1 MILRA
6 VRIDAMPGSKL
17 TGKIKVLTI
26 RRETNKSASRFQD
39 TWRLSILVS
48 KQQQVRRLKRTFYQ
62 SLVFNFSPRVE
73 WKRHVLCVV
82 CMSFP
87 MLIILYYIIFKTMHY
102 VVFII
107 ILPLI
112 VYKILLLAYKLCIII
127 NEWIMHISMI
137 LNISNFHELNNE
149 LDLSYVINFS
159 WTNL

>member
-26 RRETNKSASRFQD
+26 RRETNKSASRFQV

-87 MLIILYYIIFKTMHY
+87 MLIILYYIQNDALCWIHHY
-102 VVFII
+102 IAVNRIQNI
-107 ILPLI
+107 T
-112 VYKILLLAYKLCIII
+112 
-127 NEWIMHISMI
+127 ISMQI
-137 LNISNFHELNNE
+137 MYYNKWANYAYQHDTKYFK
-149 LDLSYVINFS
+149 FS
-159 WTNL
+159 RVE